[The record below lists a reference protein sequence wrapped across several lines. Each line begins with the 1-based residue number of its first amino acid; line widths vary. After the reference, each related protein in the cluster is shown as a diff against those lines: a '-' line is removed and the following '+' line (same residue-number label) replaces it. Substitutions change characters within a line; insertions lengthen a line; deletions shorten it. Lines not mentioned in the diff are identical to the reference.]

1 MPRRTDIS
9 SILIIGAGP
18 IVIGQACEFDYS
30 GTQACKALKAE
41 GYRIVLVNSN
51 PATIMTDPD
60 LADATYIEPIT
71 PEIVAKI
78 IEKERYV
85 LPGGFALL
93 PTMGGQTAL
102 NTALS
107 LRRMGVLEKYGVQ
120 MIGATAE
127 AIDKAEDR
135 KLFRDAMTK
144 IGLATP
150 RSHQIKTLIQALQ
163 ALDDIG
169 LPAIIR
175 PSFTL
180 GGTGGGIAY
189 NKEEFIEIVERG
201 IDASPTSEV
210 LIEELVLGWK
220 EYEMEVVRDK
230 NDNCIIV
237 CSIENLDPM
246 GVHTGDFDHG
256 SAGADLDR
264 QGIPDHARRL
274 DRGAARDRRR
284 DRRLQRAVRRQSG
297 RRPPGR
303 DRDESARLALVGA
316 RLEGDRISDRQSR
329 RQARGRLHPRRDRK
343 RHHRRRHAGV
353 VRADH
358 RLCRHQSAALC
369 LREVSRRRAGAHHVD
384 EVGRRGDGDRPHF
397 CRKLAEGAALAGNR
411 PDRPRRNSDSG
422 SRGGRRQER
431 HPRRARHALAR
442 RPPQSGAGDAARH
455 ER

>member
-1 MPRRTDIS
+1 MPKRTDLS

-30 GTQACKALKAE
+30 GTQACKALRAE

-60 LADATYIEPIT
+60 IADATYVEPIT
-71 PEIVAKI
+71 PDIVAKI
-78 IEKERYV
+78 IEKER
-85 LPGGFALL
+85 PDALL

-127 AIDKAEDR
+127 AIDKAADR

-210 LIEELVLGWK
+210 LIEESVLGWK

-246 GVHTGDFDHG
+246 GVHTGDSITVAPALTLTDKEY
-256 SAGADLDR
+256 
-264 QGIPDHARRL
+264 QIM
-274 DRGAARDRRR
+274 RDASI
-284 DRRLQRAVRRQSG
+284 AV
-297 RRPPGR
+297 
-303 DRDESARLALVGA
+303 
-316 RLEGDRISDRQSR
+316 
-329 RQARGRLHPRRDRK
+329 
-343 RHHRRRHAGV
+343 
-353 VRADH
+353 
-358 RLCRHQSAALC
+358 
-369 LREVSRRRAGAHHVD
+369 LREIGVETG
-384 EVGRRGDGDRPHF
+384 
-397 CRKLAEGAALAGNR
+397 
-411 PDRPRRNSDSG
+411 G
-422 SRGGRRQER
+422 SNVQF
-431 HPRRARHALAR
+431 AV
-442 RPPQSGAGDAARH
+442 
-455 ER
+455 